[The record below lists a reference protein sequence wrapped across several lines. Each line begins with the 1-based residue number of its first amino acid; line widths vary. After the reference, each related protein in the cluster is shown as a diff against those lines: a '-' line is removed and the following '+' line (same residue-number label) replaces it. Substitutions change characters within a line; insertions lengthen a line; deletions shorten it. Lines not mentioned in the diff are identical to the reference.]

1 MRILVI
7 NGSPKGER
15 SNTWQLTQAFLDGI
29 AEQLGADGIEQRTV
43 VVRDSNIQ
51 PCLGCFSCW
60 RNEKGACCLKDDMQ
74 SIISDRTWADVT
86 IWSFPLYYFGVPGPL
101 KNLIDRQLPMAL
113 PFMEE
118 RTDGVGNGSHP
129 SRYNMADKRNVIIST
144 CGFYTA
150 KGNYD
155 SVLTQFDHMCGKG
168 NYETVLCGQGEL
180 FRVPEL
186 HERTDAYLEV
196 VRRAGS
202 EFARGTIAPD
212 TRKELGQLLYPRQAF
227 EAMADASWGIS
238 RETGKAEDETIVFTR
253 QMAALYNPAS
263 FDGAERVLEM
273 DYTDRGTSCCVV
285 LGKDSA
291 TVVTDGSV
299 TPTTSIHTPYDVWR
313 DIAQGKIS
321 GTDALAQHL
330 YRVTGD
336 FDLMIRW
343 GEIFGDPNGGAD
355 SPESSTDG
363 SGLKP
368 PVMLAMLI
376 PWIAF
381 WTTMSIGPMVGA
393 VGTIV
398 ACAVTALAF
407 CQHEHTFYDYL
418 SLACVLALVAASV
431 AGVPFSVLS
440 PVSFVAFGLMWL
452 VSALWFVPVSSYY
465 VKGSYGGDSA
475 LGNAIFID
483 TNRIIC
489 LVWGVTYLAAAVV
502 SFFAPQITIVT
513 SQLLPIPAAIFT
525 VVFQRWYPA
534 HVARG

>member
-1 MRILVI
+1 
-7 NGSPKGER
+7 
-15 SNTWQLTQAFLDGI
+15 
-29 AEQLGADGIEQRTV
+29 
-43 VVRDSNIQ
+43 
-51 PCLGCFSCW
+51 
-60 RNEKGACCLKDDMQ
+60 
-74 SIISDRTWADVT
+74 
-86 IWSFPLYYFGVPGPL
+86 
-101 KNLIDRQLPMAL
+101 
-113 PFMEE
+113 
-118 RTDGVGNGSHP
+118 
-129 SRYNMADKRNVIIST
+129 
-144 CGFYTA
+144 
-150 KGNYD
+150 
-155 SVLTQFDHMCGKG
+155 
-168 NYETVLCGQGEL
+168 
-180 FRVPEL
+180 
-186 HERTDAYLEV
+186 
-196 VRRAGS
+196 
-202 EFARGTIAPD
+202 
-212 TRKELGQLLYPRQAF
+212 
-227 EAMADASWGIS
+227 
-238 RETGKAEDETIVFTR
+238 
-253 QMAALYNPAS
+253 
-263 FDGAERVLEM
+263 
-273 DYTDRGTSCCVV
+273 
-285 LGKDSA
+285 
-291 TVVTDGSV
+291 
-299 TPTTSIHTPYDVWR
+299 
-313 DIAQGKIS
+313 
-321 GTDALAQHL
+321 
-330 YRVTGD
+330 
-336 FDLMIRW
+336 MIRW